1 MKFQKEEIMA
11 TTKKAPVKKPAAKKT
26 AVKKPAA
33 KKIVAK
39 KPVPKKT
46 AAKKP
51 AVKKPAV
58 KKPAAKK
65 TVAKKPAVKT
75 AAAKPVAKEVD
86 NVKFRNL
93 FEAYAQNKLPFAE
106 GYIISSFYSETS
118 TYSILEVVSYAGVK
132 EIYPAAGGLTFVS
145 GGKKLYV
152 LLEPDTYHQKFIEPV
167 SRSKSEGEHIP
178 LRFSEL
184 ETIVTKNQT
193 RIMVAKEPHEIT
205 SSFTVLEPKGINFS
219 VVFYDSPEIY
229 TTLASFFKET
239 INRRRVPE
247 QDAKKIARLIVDKI
261 EKTMSSKGE
270 FQ

>member
-1 MKFQKEEIMA
+1 MA
-11 TTKKAPVKKPAAKKT
+11 TIKKPAAAAKKAVKKPAAKKT
-26 AVKKPAA
+26 AAKKPAA
-33 KKIVAK
+33 KKPAAKKATAK
-39 KPVPKKT
+39 KPAASKPAVKKTTAKKPAAKKT

-51 AVKKPAV
+51 AVEKI
-58 KKPAAKK
+58 
-65 TVAKKPAVKT
+65 
-75 AAAKPVAKEVD
+75 AAKPVVKEVVD

-93 FEAYAQNKLPFAE
+93 FDAYTQNKLPFAE

-145 GGKKLYV
+145 GGKKLYI
-152 LLEPDTYHQKFIEPV
+152 LLEPDTYHQKFVEPV

-193 RIMVAKEPHEIT
+193 RIMVAKVPIEIT
-205 SSFTVLEPKGINFS
+205 SSFTVLQPKGINFS
-219 VVFYDSPEIY
+219 VVFYDSPEISNI
-229 TTLASFFKET
+229 LAAFFQET

-247 QDAKKIARLIVDKI
+247 QDAKKVSRLIVEII
-261 EKTMSSKGE
+261 EKSMSSEGG
-270 FQ
+270 FN

>member
-1 MKFQKEEIMA
+1 MA
-11 TTKKAPVKKPAAKKT
+11 TIKKPAAAKK

-33 KKIVAK
+33 KKPAAK
-39 KPVPKKT
+39 KPAVKKTAAKKTTAKKPAVKKT

-51 AVKKPAV
+51 AVKKTTA

-65 TVAKKPAVKT
+65 PAV
-75 AAAKPVAKEVD
+75 AKPVVKEVVD

-93 FEAYAQNKLPFAE
+93 FDAYIQNKLPFAE

-145 GGKKLYV
+145 GGKKLYI
-152 LLEPDTYHQKFIEPV
+152 LLEPDSYHKKFEEPV

-184 ETIVTKNQT
+184 ETFTTKNQT
-193 RIMVAKEPHEIT
+193 RIMVAKEPIEIT

-219 VVFYDSPEIY
+219 VVFYDSPEINNV
-229 TTLASFFKET
+229 LAAFFQDT

-247 QDAKKIARLIVDKI
+247 QDAKKVSRLIVEKI
-261 EKTMSSKGE
+261 EKSMSSKGE
-270 FQ
+270 FN